1 MPSHSYRAKFIP
13 TEWAGTVTFR
23 NLNSAQ
29 INFNPKTRK
38 GYFVGGKLDGET
50 FDFYDAEEE
59 YEFNGETYIYAGTEG
74 DMHIYELWEE

>member
-1 MPSHSYRAKFIP
+1 MTKPAYIARNIPS
-13 TEWAGTVTFR
+13 
-23 NLNSAQ
+23 
-29 INFNPKTRK
+29 INFNPLRRK
-38 GYFVGGKLDGET
+38 GYFVGGKQDGET